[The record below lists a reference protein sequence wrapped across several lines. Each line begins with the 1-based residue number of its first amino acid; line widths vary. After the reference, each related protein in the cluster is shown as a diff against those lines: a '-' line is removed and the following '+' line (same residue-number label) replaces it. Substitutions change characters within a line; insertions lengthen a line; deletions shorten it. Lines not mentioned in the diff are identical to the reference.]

1 MYISCTNSRK
11 ANKFTEITNCELNS
25 RFICFFFLFSFFLNG
40 YNYNKKHST
49 IKVIPKSPKKLKTLG
64 SKPRT
69 MTVAL
74 MYKVVS
80 RNNPL
85 QNIFPFSGKNFTL
98 LIFILP
104 RTLFNVFSGHI
115 LRNGPNLQT

>member
-1 MYISCTNSRK
+1 MFFFS
-11 ANKFTEITNCELNS
+11 F
-25 RFICFFFLFSFFLNG
+25 FFFLKWLQLQQKTFN
-40 YNYNKKHST
+40 NKGDSKISKET
-49 IKVIPKSPKKLKTLG
+49 QNPGIKTKNHDSYTDVQSCF
-64 SKPRT
+64 
-69 MTVAL
+69 
-74 MYKVVS
+74 

-115 LRNGPNLQT
+115 LRNGPNLQTWS